1 MMRIYHY
8 YFQTKEVIM
17 PDNQSNLF
25 GEAATDSGLIKLS
38 GSVEHIIYTN
48 EENGYTVADFGT
60 DDDDLIT
67 ITGILPYINEG
78 DSLIVYGEWK
88 HNPKYGRQFS
98 VAEYEKYMPANASAI
113 LRYLS
118 SGAIKEIGKKTAV
131 KIVEEFGDDTLDV
144 LENHPDWLSDIPG
157 ISLKKAKQICEDF
170 KAKSGIRSA
179 MMFFRDFFGAA
190 VTVKIYKRW
199 GSACIDIAKANP
211 YRLCDEIDGI
221 GFERADSMAEKLG
234 LDRNSES
241 RLISG
246 IAHILKHNAAQNGHV
261 CLPRD
266 ILVRASSSL
275 LGADGESINMAI
287 DDMIAMRRL
296 KYTLVGDVAYLYD
309 SYSYDCEVYIA
320 EKLDLIDKVCPKISL
335 RDANFFIEKEERLN
349 GITYAA
355 LQKKAIID
363 ALDSGVM
370 LLTGGPGTGKTTI
383 VKALIDI
390 FKSMD
395 MKVALSAPTGRA
407 AKKLSEATSHEAKT
421 IHRLLEFEYSSE
433 NSDRPGFRR
442 NENDLLDENVIIVDE
457 SSMIDNILMCSLL
470 KAVKPGARVILIGD
484 SDQLPSIGAGNVL
497 RDLLDCERFS
507 TVRLNEI
514 FRQAQESLI
523 VTNAHRINNGEMP
536 ILSVKNND
544 FFFLPRNTDEEI
556 AYTVTDLC
564 LNRLPRTYGEAA
576 VSGVQVITPSR
587 KGTAGTENLN
597 VELQE
602 ALNPKARDKREY
614 RHRER
619 IFREGDRVMQ
629 IKNNYEIEWYRDDDS
644 EGTGIFNGDIGI
656 IERIDPAASIMK
668 IKFDDRYVSYEFTSL
683 DDLEHAYAITVHKSQ
698 GCEYPFVIIPLYSA
712 PPMLLTKNLFY
723 TAVTRAKRM
732 VILVG
737 RQDIAEKMVKNSHI
751 GQRYTGLKQR
761 LLTE

>member
-1 MMRIYHY
+1 MAEE
-8 YFQTKEVIM
+8 K
-17 PDNQSNLF
+17 NLF
-25 GEAATDSGLIKLS
+25 GEIVPDEGGLIKLS
-38 GSVEHIIYTN
+38 GSIEHIIYSN

-67 ITGILPYINEG
+67 ITGIMPYIGEG
-78 DSLIVYGEWK
+78 DSLIIYGEWR
-88 HNPKYGRQFS
+88 HNQKYGRQFS
-98 VAEYEKYMPANASAI
+98 VGEYEKYMPADASAI

-118 SGAIKEIGKKTAV
+118 SGAIKGIGKKTAV
-131 KIVEEFGDDTLDV
+131 KIVEEFGDETLEV

-170 KAKSGIRSA
+170 KAKAGIRSA
-179 MMFFRDFFGAA
+179 MMFFRDYFGAA
-190 VTVKIYKRW
+190 TTVKIYKRW
-199 GSACIDIAKANP
+199 GSACIDIAKQNP

-234 LDRNSES
+234 LDRSSES

-246 IAHILKHNAAQNGHV
+246 IMHVLKHNAAQNGHV

-266 ILVRASSSL
+266 ILAEASSRL
-275 LGADGESINMAI
+275 LSADIDGINAAI
-287 DDMIAMRRL
+287 DDMISMRRL
-296 KYTLVGDVAYLYD
+296 KYTLQNGTAYIYD

-320 EKLDLIDKVCPKISL
+320 EKLDLLDKVCPRISL
-335 RDANFFIEKEERLN
+335 TDANFFIEKEEMAN
-349 GITYAA
+349 GITYAV

-390 FKSMD
+390 FGSMD
-395 MKVALSAPTGRA
+395 MKVALAAPTGRA

-421 IHRLLEFEYSSE
+421 LHRLLEFEYSSE
-433 NSDRPGFRR
+433 EGGRSGFRR
-442 NENDLLDENVIIVDE
+442 NENDLLEENVLIIDE

-497 RDLLDCERFS
+497 RDLLDCGRFA

-523 VTNAHRINNGEMP
+523 VTNAHRINSGEMP
-536 ILSVKNND
+536 IITVKDND
-544 FFFLPRNTDEEI
+544 FFFLPRSTDEEI
-556 AYTVTDLC
+556 AFTVTDLC
-564 LNRLPRTYGEAA
+564 KNRLPKTYKEAA
-576 VSGVQVITPSR
+576 EHGVQVITPSR

-597 VELQE
+597 VLLQSS
-602 ALNPKARDKREY
+602 LNPPSKEKREY
-614 RHRER
+614 KHRER

-644 EGTGIFNGDIGI
+644 EGMGIFNGDIGV
-656 IERIDPAASIMK
+656 IERIEMSTNCMRIR
-668 IKFDDRYVSYEFTSL
+668 FDDRYVSYELTSL
-683 DDLEHAYAITVHKSQ
+683 DELEHAYAITVHKSQ
-698 GCEYPFVIIPLYSA
+698 GCEYPFVVIPLYSA

-723 TAVTRAKRM
+723 TAVTRAKKM
-732 VILVG
+732 VVLVG
-737 RQDIAEKMVKNSHI
+737 RSDIAGKMVSNSHI

-761 LLTE
+761 LLPS

>member
-1 MMRIYHY
+1 M
-8 YFQTKEVIM
+8 E
-17 PDNQSNLF
+17 NNLF
-25 GEAATDSGLIKLS
+25 GDIVPEEGGLIKLS
-38 GSVEHIIYTN
+38 GSVEHIIYSN

-67 ITGILPYINEG
+67 ITGIMPYVNEG
-78 DSLIVYGEWK
+78 DSLIIYGEWK

-98 VAEYEKYMPANASAI
+98 VSEYERYMPANASAI

-118 SGAIKEIGKKTAV
+118 SGAIKGIGKKTAV
-131 KIVEEFGDDTLDV
+131 KVVEQFGDDTLDV

-170 KAKSGIRSA
+170 KAKAGIRSA

-190 VTVKIYKRW
+190 TTVKIYKRW
-199 GSACIDIAKANP
+199 GSACIDIAKQNP

-246 IAHILKHNAAQNGHV
+246 IAHVLKQNAAQNGHV

-266 ILVRASSSL
+266 ILVKASAKL
-275 LGADGESINMAI
+275 LEASEENINIAI

-296 KYTLVGDVAYLYD
+296 KYSLFDETYCVYD
-309 SYSYDCEVYIA
+309 SYSYDCETYIA
-320 EKLDLIDKVCPKISL
+320 EKLDLIDKVCPKTGTS
-335 RDANFFIEKEERLN
+335 DANFFIEKEERLN
-349 GITYAA
+349 GITYAL
-355 LQKKAIID
+355 LQKKAIIS
-363 ALDSGVM
+363 ALESGVM

-390 FKSMD
+390 FESMD
-395 MKVALSAPTGRA
+395 MKVALAAPTGRA
-407 AKKLSEATSHEAKT
+407 AKKLSESTSHEAKT
-421 IHRLLEFEYSSE
+421 IHRLLEFEYSGE
-433 NSDRPGFRR
+433 DGDRPGFRR
-442 NENDLLDENVIIVDE
+442 NENDLLEENVIIIDE

-497 RDLLDCERFS
+497 RDLIDCGRFA
-507 TVRLNEI
+507 TVKLNEI
-514 FRQAQESLI
+514 FRQAQASLI
-523 VTNAHRINNGEMP
+523 VTNAHKINKGEMP
-536 ILSVKNND
+536 VMSAKDND
-544 FFFLPRNTDEEI
+544 FFFLPRSTDAEI
-556 AYTVTDLC
+556 AQTVTDLC
-564 LNRLPRTYGEAA
+564 LTRLPRKYGEEA
-576 VSGVQVITPSR
+576 VSGTQVITPSR
-587 KGTAGTENLN
+587 KGVAGTENLN
-597 VELQE
+597 VSLQE
-602 ALNPKARDKREY
+602 ALNPPSKDKREY
-614 RHRER
+614 KHRDR
-619 IFREGDRVMQ
+619 VFREGDRVMQ
-629 IKNNYEIEWYRDDDS
+629 IKNNYELEWFRDDDS
-644 EGTGIFNGDIGI
+644 EGTGVFNGDIGV
-656 IERIDPAASIMK
+656 IENINISSQTVQ
-668 IKFDDRYVSYEFTSL
+668 IKFDDRYDNYEFTLL
-683 DDLEHAYAITVHKSQ
+683 DELEHAYAITVHKSQ

-712 PPMLLTKNLFY
+712 PPMLLTRNLFY

-737 RQDIAEKMVKNSHI
+737 RAEIAEKMVRNSHI

-761 LLTE
+761 LLREE